1 MQSIILGR
9 SKGIKTQAGLQE
21 TINLVKRVREVLC
34 ELHPKQ
40 SKDQGHFWKGPTS
53 KQALKSTQIILKLC
67 FFSGNKA
74 YIVRI
79 KICTYTEEEMKVI
92 HRRENVLQIV
102 SLLIREMQ
110 TKTIM
115 QYVF

>member
-1 MQSIILGR
+1 MQGIVLGR

-34 ELHPKQ
+34 ELHAGE
-40 SKDQGHFWKGPTS
+40 SKDQGQFLKGPTS
-53 KQALKSTQIILKLC
+53 KQALKNTQVILKLS

-74 YIVRI
+74 YVVRI

-92 HRRENVLQIV
+92 HGREN
-102 SLLIREMQ
+102 MYF
-110 TKTIM
+110 K
-115 QYVF
+115 